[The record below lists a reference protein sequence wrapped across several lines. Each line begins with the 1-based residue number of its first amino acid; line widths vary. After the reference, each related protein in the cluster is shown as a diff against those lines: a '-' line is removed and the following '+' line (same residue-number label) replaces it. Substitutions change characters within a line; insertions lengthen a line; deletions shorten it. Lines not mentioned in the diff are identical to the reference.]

1 MTHDFDGKVAIVTG
15 AAGGIGREIVRL
27 LHERGASV
35 VVEDIQ
41 PSVSELATDDGRV
54 TAVVGDVSQAA
65 TADAAVAA
73 AVENFGGLDI
83 LVNNAGRFLG
93 KDILE
98 TTDEEWDT
106 LMTVNV
112 RGMFVHARAALP
124 QLFRRESPV
133 IVNMASISGLVGIAQ
148 QGAYCV
154 TKGAVVQL
162 TRQMAVEYASRGV
175 RVNAVAPGAIETTF
189 FLGALPPDPTEALAE
204 IGASHPLGRNGQPG
218 EVAEMVAFVASDRTK
233 YMTGSIVSVDGG
245 YAAA

>member
-27 LHERGASV
+27 LHERGASI

-41 PSVSELATDDGRV
+41 PSVSELATDDGRI

>member
-27 LHERGASV
+27 LHERGASI

-41 PSVSELATDDGRV
+41 PSVSELATDDGRI

-73 AVENFGGLDI
+73 AVENFGGLDVLI
-83 LVNNAGRFLG
+83 NNAGRFLG

>member
-27 LHERGASV
+27 LHERGASI

-41 PSVSELATDDGRV
+41 PSVSELATDDGRI

-73 AVENFGGLDI
+73 AVENFGGLDV

>member
-1 MTHDFDGKVAIVTG
+1 VTHDFDGKVAIVTG
-15 AAGGIGREIVRL
+15 AAGGIGREIVRR

-41 PSVSELATDDGRV
+41 PSVSELATDDGRI
-54 TAVVGDVSQAA
+54 TAVVGDVSLAA

-73 AVENFGGLDI
+73 AVESFGGLDI

-133 IVNMASISGLVGIAQ
+133 IVNMASVSGLVGIAQ

-162 TRQMAVEYASRGV
+162 TRQMAVAYASRGV

-218 EVAEMVAFVASDRTK
+218 EVAEMVAFVASDRAR

>member
-27 LHERGASV
+27 LHERGASI

-41 PSVSELATDDGRV
+41 PSVSELATDDGRI
-54 TAVVGDVSQAA
+54 TAIVGDVSQAA

>member
-15 AAGGIGREIVRL
+15 AAGGIGREIVRR
-27 LHERGASV
+27 LHERGASL

-41 PSVSELATDDGRV
+41 PSVSELATDDGRI

-245 YAAA
+245 YGAA

>member
-1 MTHDFDGKVAIVTG
+1 MGEFDGRVALVTG
-15 AAGGIGREIVRL
+15 AAGGIGREIVQRFY
-27 LHERGASV
+27 ERGASL

-41 PSVSELATDDGRV
+41 PSVSDLATDDGRIV
-54 TAVVGDVSQAA
+54 AVVGDVSQAS

-73 AVENFGGLDI
+73 AVEHFGGLDI

-112 RGMFVHARAALP
+112 RGMFVHSRAALP
-124 QLFRRESPV
+124 PLFESDAAA
-133 IVNMASISGLVGIAQ
+133 IVNLGSVSGLVGIPM

-154 TKGAVVQL
+154 TKGAVTQL
-162 TRQMAVEYASRGV
+162 TRQMAVTYAPRGV
-175 RVNAVAPGAIETTF
+175 RVNAVAPGAIETSF
-189 FLGALPPDPTEALAE
+189 FMDSLPPDPTEALAE
-204 IGASHPLGRNGQPG
+204 IGASHPLGRNGQPD
-218 EVAEMVAFVASDRTK
+218 EVAEVIVFLASDRAK

-245 YAAA
+245 FTAQ

>member
-41 PSVSELATDDGRV
+41 PSVSELATDDGRI

>member
-1 MTHDFDGKVAIVTG
+1 MPEFDGKVAIVTG

-27 LHERGASV
+27 LHERGARV
-35 VVEDIQ
+35 VVEDIE
-41 PSVSELATDDGRV
+41 PAVSELATDDGRI
-54 TAVVGDVSQAA
+54 TAVVGDVSQAS

-73 AVENFGGLDI
+73 AVDGFGGLDI

-93 KDILE
+93 KDILH
-98 TTDEEWDT
+98 TTDEDWDT

-124 QLFRRESPV
+124 QLFQSETPV
-133 IVNMASISGLVGIAQ
+133 IVNMASVSGLVGIAQ

-162 TRQMAVEYASRGV
+162 TRQMAVEYAPRGV

-204 IGASHPLGRNGQPG
+204 IGASHPLGRNGQP
-218 EVAEMVAFVASDRTK
+218 EEIAEAILFVASDRAK
-233 YMTGSIVSVDGG
+233 YMTGAIVSVDGG

>member
-41 PSVSELATDDGRV
+41 PSVSELATDDGRI

-83 LVNNAGRFLG
+83 LVSNAGRFLG

>member
-1 MTHDFDGKVAIVTG
+1 MGEFEGKVALVTG

-35 VVEDIQ
+35 VVEDIE
-41 PSVSELATDDGRV
+41 PTVSDLVTGDGRI
-54 TAVVGDVSQAA
+54 TAVVGDVSQAS
-65 TADAAVAA
+65 TAEAAVAA
-73 AVENFGGLDI
+73 AVGSFGGLDI

-106 LMTVNV
+106 LMAVNV

-124 QLFRRESPV
+124 QLFESPSAA
-133 IVNMASISGLVGIAQ
+133 IVNLGSVSGLVGIPM

-154 TKGAVVQL
+154 TKGAVTQL
-162 TRQMAVEYASRGV
+162 TRQMAVSYAPRGV
-175 RVNAVAPGAIETTF
+175 RVNAVAPGAIETSF
-189 FLGALPPDPTEALAE
+189 FMGALPPDPTEALAE
-204 IGASHPLGRNGQPG
+204 IAASHPLGRNGQPD
-218 EVAEMVAFVASDRTK
+218 EVAEVIVFLASDRAR

>member
-27 LHERGASV
+27 LHERGASI

-41 PSVSELATDDGRV
+41 PSVSELATDDGRI

-162 TRQMAVEYASRGV
+162 TRQMAVEYASRACGSTPS
-175 RVNAVAPGAIETTF
+175 RRRDRDDLLPGSAPAR
-189 FLGALPPDPTEALAE
+189 PDGGPRRDR
-204 IGASHPLGRNGQPG
+204 ASHPLGRNGQPG

>member
-27 LHERGASV
+27 LHERGASI

-41 PSVSELATDDGRV
+41 PSVSELATDDGRI

-124 QLFRRESPV
+124 QLFRRESP
-133 IVNMASISGLVGIAQ
+133 SS
-148 QGAYCV
+148 
-154 TKGAVVQL
+154 
-162 TRQMAVEYASRGV
+162 
-175 RVNAVAPGAIETTF
+175 
-189 FLGALPPDPTEALAE
+189 
-204 IGASHPLGRNGQPG
+204 
-218 EVAEMVAFVASDRTK
+218 
-233 YMTGSIVSVDGG
+233 
-245 YAAA
+245 